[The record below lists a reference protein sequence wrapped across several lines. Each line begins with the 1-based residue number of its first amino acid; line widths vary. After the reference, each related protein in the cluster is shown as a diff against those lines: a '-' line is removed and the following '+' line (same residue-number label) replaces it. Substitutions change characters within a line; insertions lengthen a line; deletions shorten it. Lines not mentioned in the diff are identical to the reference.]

1 MARPV
6 VLVYQEFAS
15 VTVTP
20 ATPDLNCLV
29 AGPAY
34 WVKDYLDDKGDI
46 QAASNYGTKDT
57 ANPYVPP
64 AAATDAITIAEP
76 PGNKIG
82 ALLDASS
89 VQIYFDAC
97 RVRMAEDN
105 NTPTTGA
112 VVATASPFVPHNKI
126 DCSGCS
132 TVFKAQVTNM
142 RAGDYVIIENPAGGT
157 GLVKQVMSVDATNYF
172 VYTTTNFAAGSASKL
187 KIRVEREIHDIAVDS
202 SFVVIT
208 NNQIIV
214 QGGVTTVVTTP
225 ALIRTETG
233 VPVTVLPSETSVRTV
248 CYAEVY
254 VEYRSLRQDLRALDT
269 VSSETDV
276 TTKIGK
282 NDARNPLA
290 GCCIAAL
297 KNTTTPIQFFGV
309 KADNA
314 TGHSECLEVIE
325 GRKDVYATVPLTVD
339 QSILATYKAQYEQL
353 ARVSHSETTGIP
365 QKFRVVIGAQTL
377 PVTKVVSPSNA
388 ASFANGA
395 HATVDG
401 AVTGTPIVAAD
412 AINVFY
418 DATGTFVTAG
428 VRAGDTLVIVDDT
441 VATRKGVY
449 TIAQVYD
456 NKRLRTTTA
465 FTSTNKQSGTAKYY
479 IIRGTGTPV
488 SGTTCIA
495 GVATTG
501 PNLLTADAGVVG
513 LAAHVGKVLR
523 ITGGL
528 SPADNGDWLITTSPV
543 VTPAQWTPIAS
554 TQNPP
559 VGAWTATTAVV
570 CSLYAPLVSVPA
582 GTAIVTRRVFRMIQS
597 PTATFLTDM
606 VIAGDAL
613 EIPNPLSATV
623 FTTVFSHPVAYIPN
637 ENAIVLAADEDAE
650 ATAPDVGDSTL
661 RFRVNR
667 ALTKDDQVTELVTIA
682 QSFKSRRTVLVWPD
696 SVMVNGLIDGSK
708 SRTEPSTPEAADAQP
723 GYYLAAVVGG
733 LTSGLPSHQG
743 FTNLGIAGVDQIYN
757 STRYFSDTQLT
768 TLSDGGWFLF
778 VQDTPSALPYC
789 LHQLTTDPS
798 TLETGEYSIVKNFDF
813 ISVFFQDI
821 LEDFLGQYN
830 ISDETLGLL
839 NQSLDTGIDLL
850 KLRKY
855 AKIGAPLL
863 SASVTSVVQSTAA
876 ADRAELYMEVQ
887 MPKPLNRIGLYL
899 ISS

>member
-46 QAASNYGTKDT
+46 QAASDYGTKDT

-64 AAATDAITIAEP
+64 APATDAITIAEP

-89 VQIYFDAC
+89 VQVYFDAC
-97 RVRMAEDN
+97 RVRLAEDN

-132 TVFKAQVTNM
+132 TAFKNEMVKMAG
-142 RAGDYVIIENPAGGT
+142 GDYVIIENPAGGT
-157 GLVKQVMSVDATNYF
+157 GLVKRVLLIDATNF
-172 VYTTTNFAAGSASKL
+172 FIYTTTNFAAGSASKL
-187 KIRVEREIHDIAVDS
+187 KIRVEREVIDVAVDA
-202 SFVVIT
+202 SFIVIT
-208 NNQIIV
+208 GNQVIV
-214 QGGVTTVVTTP
+214 QGGVTT
-225 ALIRTETG
+225 LLTG
-233 VPVTVLPSETSVRTV
+233 ETSPRTV
-248 CYAEVY
+248 CYAKVY
-254 VEYRSLRQDLRALDT
+254 VQYRSLRQDLRALDS

-309 KADNA
+309 KSDDA
-314 TGHSECLEVIE
+314 TGHGECLEVIE

-353 ARVSHSETTGIP
+353 ASVSHAETTGIP
-365 QKFRVVIGAQTL
+365 QKFRVVLGAQTL

-388 ASFANGA
+388 ASFADGA

-401 AVTGTPIVAAD
+401 PVSGTPIVAAD
-412 AINVFY
+412 DINVFY

-441 VATRKGVY
+441 IVTRKGVY
-449 TIAQVYD
+449 TIAAVYD

-465 FTSTNKQSGTAKYY
+465 FASTNKQSGTTKYY
-479 IIRGTGTPV
+479 IIRGAGTPV

-528 SPADNGDWLITTSPV
+528 SPADNGDWLVTTSPV

-559 VGAWTATTAVV
+559 VGAWIATTAVV
-570 CSLYAPLVSVPA
+570 CGLYAPLVSVPA

-597 PTATFLTDM
+597 PTAAFLTDM

-613 EIPNPLSATV
+613 EIPNPVSATV
-623 FTTVFSHPVAYIPN
+623 FTTVFSHTVAYIPN
-637 ENAIVLAADEDAE
+637 ENAVVLAANEDAE

-661 RFRVNR
+661 RFRINR
-667 ALTKDDQVTELVTIA
+667 ALTKDDQVTELVTTA
-682 QSFKSRRTVLVWPD
+682 QSFKSRRVVLVWPD
-696 SVMVNGLIDGSK
+696 SVMINGLVDGSK
-708 SRTEPSTPEAADAQP
+708 SRTVPSTPEAADAQP

-798 TLETGEYSIVKNFDF
+798 TLETGEYSVVKNFDF

-821 LEDFLGQYN
+821 LDDFLGQYN
-830 ISDETLGLL
+830 ISEETLGLL

-863 SASVTSVVQSTAA
+863 SASVTSVAQSTAA

-887 MPKPLNRIGLYL
+887 MPKPLNRIGLHL